1 MAKGPKLLD
10 FQDAVL
16 ARLTKIAPHSDEG
29 GTWEV
34 SRSNKEV
41 LSSIRY
47 VLTTGITPFD
57 DIVGGMPFGRIVEVF
72 GEESSGKTALAL
84 LTAAR
89 ADTRHVC
96 EVVRD
101 GDGNITFRP
110 LDPNE
115 YEIVAFYVDNE
126 RSLDKD
132 EKIIFEGKELDVG
145 IGAADT
151 IDYVFKMVEA
161 VIDVCEE
168 RAQVSS
174 KLVFGVI
181 VVDTIASTTT
191 RRELDAKW
199 GAEDFPRLPAQL
211 SKGFSKLVR
220 RVNSNNVCMV
230 CTNQVRM
237 NYEAAQGRRPGT
249 TPRSFLYRSLGGMAL
264 KFYASHRVFMR
275 AVPTKY
281 RLLPDAQFAAGMVVE
296 FSTVKNRLRM
306 PQRDA
311 RMVLLYDRKRG
322 GFNELFSVLET
333 LLYLGFIEAESKE
346 RGANFSL
353 KFHSNGIVPT
363 TFGGVRTETTLE
375 EDDQKP
381 LPKRGGSKKDPSFRF
396 RAEWP
401 AFYHEHKAD
410 VDLLWKAAID
420 YVFSTPGLDGISE
433 DDSVGLS
440 KLEELES

>member
-1 MAKGPKLLD
+1 M
-10 FQDAVL
+10 
-16 ARLTKIAPHSDEG
+16 ARLTKIAPKNDDG

-41 LSSIRY
+41 LSAIRY
-47 VLTTGITPFD
+47 VLTTGITSFD

-84 LTAAR
+84 LTAGR
-89 ADTRHVC
+89 AATGHVC
-96 EVVRD
+96 EVIRD

-110 LDPNE
+110 LDPSE

-132 EKIIFEGKELDVG
+132 EKIVFEGKELDIG

-151 IDYVFKMVEA
+151 IDYVFKQVEA

-168 RAQVSS
+168 RAQISN
-174 KLVFGVI
+174 KIIFGVI

-199 GAEDFPRLPAQL
+199 GAEDYPRLPQQL
-211 SKGFSKLVR
+211 SKGFAKLVR
-220 RVNSNNVCMV
+220 RVNSNNICLV

-237 NYEAAQGRRPGT
+237 NYEAAQTRRPGSM
-249 TPRSFLYRSLGGMAL
+249 PKSFLYRSLGGMAL
-264 KFYASHRVFMR
+264 RFYASHRVFMR
-275 AVPTKY
+275 AVATKY
-281 RLLPDAQFAAGMVVE
+281 RLLPDAQFAAGMLVE

-322 GFNELFSVLET
+322 GFNEPFSMLET
-333 LLYLGFIEAESKE
+333 LIHLGYVEVENKE
-346 RGANFSL
+346 RGISFAL
-353 KFHSNGIVPT
+353 KFNKHGLVPT
-363 TFGGVRTETTLE
+363 TFDPEHTETTLE
-375 EDDQKP
+375 EDDRKP
-381 LPKRGGSKKDPSFRF
+381 VPRRGGSRKDPGFKF

-401 AFYHEHKAD
+401 AFYHEHRAD
-410 VDLLWKAAID
+410 VDLLWKAAVD
-420 YVFSTPGLDGISE
+420 YAFSTPGLDGLNPNDTVELGSLE
-433 DDSVGLS
+433 D
-440 KLEELES
+440 LET